1 VVTPISQMLIDNVLP
16 ASFLGQD
23 LHATSSAGHVIESMM
38 RCTMGS
44 NYSYARENCGR
55 TSKLGLIAAN
65 VEYMT
70 EAAVFSIIGVPIML
84 NQNSSQLVGF
94 IGGYFQW
101 GKIISALI
109 PDQFSGNYPPPSPYI

>member
-1 VVTPISQMLIDNVLP
+1 MIIDNVLT
-16 ASFLGQD
+16 ASFLGKD
-23 LHATSSAGHVIESMM
+23 LHSTSIEKRVIESMM

-44 NYSYARENCGR
+44 NYSYSRENCGR
-55 TSKLGLIAAN
+55 TSKLGLLPAN

-70 EAAVFSIIGVPIML
+70 EAAVISVIGVPIML
-84 NQNSSQLVGF
+84 QNSSQRMGF

-109 PDQFSGNYPPPSPYI
+109 PDPYSGNYPTPSPYI